1 MRMITT
7 SEYQLRHSHWKFYV
21 IQRLSRPSA
30 RLPAPAWSQ
39 IFNCFRLN
47 LEARWFWSPYLAHFC
62 LTRWLKKLSMFGRK
76 QLVPDPH
83 STIWSVETR
92 PIRKSAAQ
100 ISWFLTS
107 FWSNH
112 LKANMVWTISMF
124 TNFCRLI
131 LNTRM
136 FTNFTIFLF
145 GQSYI
150 KVKLIKHR

>member
-1 MRMITT
+1 MGMITT

-21 IQRLSRPSA
+21 IQRLSQMS
-30 RLPAPAWSQ
+30 LGPASRCAQ
-39 IFNCFRLN
+39 HGAKFNCFRLN

-76 QLVPDPH
+76 QLVPDPQ

-112 LKANMVWTISMF
+112 LKANMVWTISMC

-131 LNTRM
+131 LNTRIHQ
-136 FTNFTIFLF
+136 FYFFLIWAVIHKSETN
-145 GQSYI
+145 
-150 KVKLIKHR
+150 